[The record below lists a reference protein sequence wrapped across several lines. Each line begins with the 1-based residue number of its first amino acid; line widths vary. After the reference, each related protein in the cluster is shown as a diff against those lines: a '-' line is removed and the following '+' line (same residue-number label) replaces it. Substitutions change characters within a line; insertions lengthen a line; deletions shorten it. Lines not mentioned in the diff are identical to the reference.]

1 MSDTKPL
8 SKALANA
15 EEDSDILAVV
25 IFGSFARGESYRDID
40 ICLVLWQ
47 SRISEVNN
55 LQKEITYSE
64 PGLDVHLFQDLPLY
78 IQIQVL
84 EEGINKLV
92 KDEDAYYDLVRITL
106 QQWEDFRPLYE
117 NYLEEVLNEP
127 KDSSQIG

>member
-55 LQKEITYSE
+55 LQKEIAYSE